1 MYEPN
6 GAKVN
11 DISEQLPKF
20 PSAYIINEYSK
31 VATMDGLKIIMVL
44 ASNSPSVLGGIL
56 LSSQPEQV
64 QDLMLHLALLHPGR
78 QFHSSIRNLRLHT
91 IIVVAF

>member
-1 MYEPN
+1 MAQKLMIYQNNYQSSPR
-6 GAKVN
+6 
-11 DISEQLPKF
+11 PT
-20 PSAYIINEYSK
+20 IINEYSK
-31 VATMDGLKIIMVL
+31 VATMDGLKIIMVR
-44 ASNSPSVLGGIL
+44 ASSNSPSVLGGIL